1 MNDGPG
7 RSYSIREMHNAHG
20 GPLAAPLHDLQ
31 HIFGERLQA
40 FVAYGDP
47 HATPVL
53 SLALVHALSADDLN
67 RCAARVSSW
76 HRAGCATPL
85 MLTRDEFAGSLDAFP
100 IEYGEILDTHRVLFG
115 TNPFTGLAIRDEDLR
130 RACEVQV
137 KSHLVHLRENFLEC
151 GGRPSEVAAFVADS
165 APAFALLLRR
175 LARLDG
181 VAVTTSAE
189 LVAFASSRTRLDAR
203 LVGDVLALAKNR
215 GGSGVDAMRLFPE
228 YLAAVEAVWRFVDTW
243 RAGVTGQ

>member
-1 MNDGPG
+1 
-7 RSYSIREMHNAHG
+7 MHNTHG
-20 GPLAAPLHDLQ
+20 ETHPGPLAAALHDLQ

-47 HATPVL
+47 GATPAP
-53 SLALVHALSADDLN
+53 SLALVHAIIADDLN
-67 RCAARVSSW
+67 RCAARVVSW

-115 TNPFTGLAIRDEDLR
+115 ANPFAGLAIRDEDLR

-137 KSHLVHLRENFLEC
+137 KSHLVHLRENYLEC
-151 GGRPSEVAAFVADS
+151 GGRPAEVAAFVADS

-175 LARLDG
+175 LARLDD
-181 VAVTTSAE
+181 VPVTTSAE
-189 LVAFASSRTRLDAR
+189 LVAYASSRKLDAR
-203 LVGDVLALAKNR
+203 LVGDLLALAR
-215 GGSGVDAMRLFPE
+215 SGDGSGVDVMKLFPD
-228 YLAAVEAVWRFVDTW
+228 YLAAVEALWRFADQW
-243 RAGVTGQ
+243 RAGATSQ